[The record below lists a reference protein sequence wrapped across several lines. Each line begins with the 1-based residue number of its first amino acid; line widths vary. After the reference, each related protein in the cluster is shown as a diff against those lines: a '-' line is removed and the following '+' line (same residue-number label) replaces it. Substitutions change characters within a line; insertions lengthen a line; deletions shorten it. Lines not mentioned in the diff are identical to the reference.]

1 MYELKTS
8 NRNTRRKTMQ
18 QDILSTM
25 IIKNVKSIA
34 ELQQVHKLESM
45 VWSPED
51 TVPISHTAATIKN
64 GGFILGAFYK
74 DQLIGFQYS
83 FPGFDGKRPYLV
95 SHSLGIDPDYRKL
108 GIGEKLKLEQRK
120 LAAEIGYDLISWTY
134 DPLETVNGNL
144 NLHKLGAVCTSYI
157 ENAYGEMT
165 DGMNDGISTDR
176 FVVEWSV
183 DEKKRENRNSDIRK
197 AAILI
202 QTGFAD
208 GCLTPG
214 EINLE
219 ESSDALFVPVPGNF
233 QEIKKTNFKI
243 ALKWREKT
251 KKVFTHYLQQGWIV
265 TDLVKDPESTGQY
278 MYLLEK

>member
-1 MYELKTS
+1 
-8 NRNTRRKTMQ
+8 MQ

-34 ELQQVHKLESM
+34 DLQQVHKLESM

-74 DQLIGFQYS
+74 EELIGFQYS
-83 FPGFDGKRPYLV
+83 FPGFNGKKPYLV
-95 SHSLGIDPDYRKL
+95 SHSLGIHSDYRKQ
-108 GIGEKLKLEQRK
+108 GIGEKLKHEQRK
-120 LAAEIGYDLISWTY
+120 LAAEMGYDLISWTY

-183 DEKKRENRNSDIRK
+183 TETNSENRNCDIS
-197 AAILI
+197 ASTVLI
-202 QTGFAD
+202 QTKFID

-214 EINLE
+214 EIELE
-219 ESSDALFVPVPGNF
+219 ESSEALFVPVPGNF
-233 QEIKKTNFKI
+233 QEIKKMNFDT
-243 ALKWREKT
+243 ALQWREKT
-251 KKVFTHYLQQGWIV
+251 KKVFTHYLEHGWVV
-265 TDLVKDPESTGQY
+265 TDLVKDPENNGHY